1 MGLIVQK
8 YGGTSVSDLKKIRGV
23 AEHIINTSRNGNDV
37 LVVVSA
43 MAGETDRL
51 VNLALQVMDP
61 PDERELDVITS
72 SGEQVSSGLLTMTI
86 KSLGH
91 EAVSFQGHQVRI
103 LTDNAHSK
111 AKIQSIHAE
120 KIENALKKGKIV
132 VVAGFQGVDSEG
144 NVTTLGRGGSDLTAV
159 ALAAAL
165 KAESCELYKDDVDGI
180 YTTDPGMVPSA
191 RKLDRIS
198 YEEML
203 EMASMGSKV
212 LQARAVEFAKK
223 YGVSLH
229 VRPTAKPDTQ
239 GTWVVEE
246 EEQMSHMEEILI
258 SGVSFDKNQAKITIS
273 RVPDSPG
280 IAAKI
285 FTPLGENGIIV
296 DMIVQNVSH
305 EGHTDLTFTVPRTDY
320 KKSIIITEEVAGSL
334 GAREIL
340 SDDKIT
346 KVSLV
351 GVGMKTHSGVATK
364 MFTAL
369 AKEGINI
376 IMIST
381 SEIKISCVIEEKY
394 TELAVR
400 TLHEAFNLQAAPG
413 KNKKKGKKN

>member
-1 MGLIVQK
+1 MALIVQK
-8 YGGTSVSDLKKIRGV
+8 YGGTSVSNLEKIRLV
-23 AEHIINTSRNGNDV
+23 AQHVVNTMEKGNDV

-51 VNLALQVMDP
+51 VKLCLEVMDP

-72 SGEQVSSGLLTMTI
+72 SGEQVSSGLLSMTI

-91 EAVSFQGHQVRI
+91 NALSFQGHQVRI
-103 LTDNAHSK
+103 ITDDAHSK
-111 AKIQSIHAE
+111 AKIVRIDAE
-120 KIENALKKGKIV
+120 RIKEALSEGHIV
-132 VVAGFQGVDSEG
+132 VVAGFQGVDDNG
-144 NVTTLGRGGSDLTAV
+144 NVTTLGRGGSDLSAV

-165 KAESCELYKDDVDGI
+165 EADSCELYKDDVDGI
-180 YTTDPGMVPSA
+180 FTTDPGMVPSA
-191 RKLDRIS
+191 RKLDKIS

-203 EMASMGSKV
+203 EMASLGSKV

-223 YGVSLH
+223 FGVPLH
-229 VRPTAKPDTQ
+229 VRPTSKPEIQ

-246 EEQMSHMEEILI
+246 TEEMSNMENILI
-258 SGVSFDKNQAKITIS
+258 SGISFDKNQAKITITG
-273 RVPDSPG
+273 VPDSPG
-280 IAAKI
+280 VAANI
-285 FTPLGENGIIV
+285 FTPLADSGIVV
-296 DMIVQNVSH
+296 DMIVQNISIK
-305 EGHTDLTFTVPRTDY
+305 GHTDMTFTVPRTDF
-320 KKSIIITEEVAGSL
+320 KKSIIITEDLAKKL
-334 GAREIL
+334 GAESVV

-351 GVGMKTHSGVATK
+351 GVGMKTHSGVATT

-376 IMIST
+376 MMIST

-400 TLHEAFNLQAAPG
+400 TLHDAFELG
-413 KNKKKGKKN
+413 EEK

>member
-8 YGGTSVSDLKKIRGV
+8 YGGTSVSNLEKIRWV
-23 AEHIINTSRNGNDV
+23 AEHVVNTMEKGNDV

-51 VNLALQVMDP
+51 VKLCLQVMDP

-86 KSLGH
+86 KSMGH
-91 EAVSFQGHQVRI
+91 NALSFQGHQVRI
-103 LTDNAHSK
+103 ITDDAHSK
-111 AKIQSIHAE
+111 AKIVRIDAE
-120 KIENALKKGKIV
+120 RIKEALSEGHIV
-132 VVAGFQGVDSEG
+132 VVAGFQGVDDNG
-144 NVTTLGRGGSDLTAV
+144 NVTTLGRGGSDLSAV

-165 KAESCELYKDDVDGI
+165 EADSCELYKDDVDGI
-180 YTTDPGMVPSA
+180 YTTDPGMVPKA
-191 RKLDRIS
+191 KKLDKIS

-203 EMASMGSKV
+203 EMASLGSKV

-223 YGVSLH
+223 YNVPLH
-229 VRPTAKPDTQ
+229 VRPTSQPETE
-239 GTWVVEE
+239 GTRVVEE
-246 EEQMSHMEEILI
+246 TEEMSNMENILI
-258 SGVSFDKNQAKITIS
+258 SGVSFDKNQAKITITG
-273 RVPDSPG
+273 VPDSPG

-285 FTPLGENGIIV
+285 FTPLAESGIVV
-296 DMIVQNVSH
+296 DMIVQNISI
-305 EGHTDLTFTVPRTDY
+305 EGHTDMTFTVPRTDF
-320 KKSIIITEEVAGSL
+320 KKSIIITEEVAKKL
-334 GAREIL
+334 GAKSVV

-351 GVGMKTHSGVATK
+351 GVGMKTHSGVATT
-364 MFTAL
+364 MFSAL

-376 IMIST
+376 MMIST

-400 TLHEAFNLQAAPG
+400 TLHDAFELG
-413 KNKKKGKKN
+413 EEK

>member
-1 MGLIVQK
+1 MALIVQK
-8 YGGTSVSDLKKIRGV
+8 YGGTSVANLDKIRWV
-23 AEHIINTSRNGNDV
+23 AEHIIRTAERGNSV

-51 VNLALQVMDP
+51 VKLSLEIMDP

-72 SGEQVSSGLLTMTI
+72 SGEQVSSGLLSMTV

-91 EAVSFQGHQVRI
+91 DAVSFQGHQVRI
-103 LTDNAHSK
+103 VTDNAHAK
-111 AKIQSIHAE
+111 AKIVRIDAE
-120 KIENALKKGKIV
+120 KIKKALDEGKIV
-132 VVAGFQGVDSEG
+132 IVAGFQGVDEEG

-165 KAESCELYKDDVDGI
+165 NADSCELYKDDVDGI
-180 YTTDPGMVPSA
+180 YTSDPGIVPNA
-191 RKLDRIS
+191 RKLRSVS

-203 EMASMGSKV
+203 ELASLGSKV
-212 LQARAVEFAKK
+212 LQARAVEFAMKF
-223 YGVSLH
+223 GVALH
-229 VRPTAKPDTQ
+229 VRPTAKPDSE

-246 EEQMSHMEEILI
+246 EDMTHMENILI
-258 SGVSFDKNQAKITIS
+258 SGVSYDKNQAKITITQ
-273 RVPDSPG
+273 VPDSPG

-285 FTPLGENGIIV
+285 FTPLSENGINV
-296 DMIVQNVSH
+296 DMIVQNVSI
-305 EGHTDLTFTVPRTDY
+305 EGHTDMTFTVPRTDF
-320 KKSIIITEEVAGSL
+320 KKSIILTEKVAKKL
-334 GAREIL
+334 GARNVI

-364 MFTAL
+364 MFSAL

-376 IMIST
+376 MMIST
-381 SEIKISCVIEEKY
+381 SEIKISCVVEEKY

-400 TLHEAFNLQAAPG
+400 TLHDAFELG
-413 KNKKKGKKN
+413 EVK